1 VGESQGPEVSRKT
14 SEEGPAQNECS
25 RESQNWGGSQ
35 SALEEGQS
43 RRQKDVVVSNSDE
56 HYRSLG
62 IVTVRNDWSSVQSNK
77 YPERLAQEAL
87 SGPRK
92 LVFELFDLQQNLQQ
106 INTEK
111 WWNNSE

>member
-1 VGESQGPEVSRKT
+1 
-14 SEEGPAQNECS
+14 
-25 RESQNWGGSQ
+25 
-35 SALEEGQS
+35 
-43 RRQKDVVVSNSDE
+43 
-56 HYRSLG
+56 
-62 IVTVRNDWSSVQSNK
+62 VRNDWSSVQSNK